1 MVPLPTRARHEPA
14 HFCCYLSQTVRVTLK
29 FSRRNS
35 RSRKKMQNKNT
46 MVLTHFSSAVT
57 PGPLETHL
65 HKGASQRPPQRPRQR
80 PPRVPQSPPE
90 SPRDFPW
97 RFPEPPRDLDG
108 RKCPKIDENWFEW
121 GRHES
126 PRAHIR
132 RGRSYGLSDASGT
145 LPDPFSARFRSI

>member
-1 MVPLPTRARHEPA
+1 MVPLPTRARHAPA

-29 FSRRNS
+29 FFRRNS
-35 RSRKKMQNKNT
+35 RSRKNIQKNT
-46 MVLTHFSSAVT
+46 VVLTRFSSAVT

-65 HKGASQRPPQRPRQR
+65 HKGASQRSPQRPRQR

-90 SPRDFPW
+90 TSPGDSQSL
-97 RFPEPPRDLDG
+97 PETLMAENYR
-108 RKCPKIDENWFEW
+108 KIDENWFEW
-121 GRHES
+121 ARHES